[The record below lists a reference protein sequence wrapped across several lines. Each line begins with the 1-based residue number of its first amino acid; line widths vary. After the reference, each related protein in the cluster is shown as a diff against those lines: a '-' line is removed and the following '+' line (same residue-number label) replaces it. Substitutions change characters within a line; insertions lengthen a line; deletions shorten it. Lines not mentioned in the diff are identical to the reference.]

1 MTHQLNMRW
10 LTSILVLA
18 SFNLSAQTI
27 FYGWPGIGPDLCSQ
41 WINCTTGCSACNTP
55 IVSDASVIGLGAS
68 WMDVHAC
75 PHAKGDGDNIVETSG
90 WGVQPGTA
98 MVVISMISLLP
109 IEVDSI
115 IIDHQGM
122 EGGSERLQVRYGVN
136 TNLPTL
142 VVRDESVVTGQQRTV
157 ITNAGCIMAE
167 GSATN
172 GTAQLILQ
180 AYGGG
185 DGWWLDNVRIVASP
199 CMTTAI
205 DAIAPNSKIDL
216 RPSTDLL
223 GRRVDADASQGVYM
237 NARHQRVVV
246 LP

>member
-1 MTHQLNMRW
+1 MRW
-10 LTSILVLA
+10 LTAILLFV
-18 SFNLSAQTI
+18 SFNLAAQTI
-27 FYGWPGIGPDLCSQ
+27 VYGWPGLGPNICSQ
-41 WINCTTGCSACNTP
+41 WINCITGCSACNTP
-55 IVSDASVIGLGAS
+55 IVSDASVMGLAGS
-68 WMDVHAC
+68 WIDVHAC

-98 MVVISMISLLP
+98 MVVINLIAFLP
-109 IEVDSI
+109 LQVDSI

-136 TNLPTL
+136 TSLPAL
-142 VVRDESVVTGQQRTV
+142 VVRDESVVTGDQRTV
-157 ITNAGCIMAE
+157 ITDVGCIMAAE
-167 GSATN
+167 GSEN

-199 CMTTAI
+199 CMSTGI
-205 DAIAPNSKIDL
+205 DVISPTRKNDP
-216 RPSTDLL
+216 RPLTDLL
-223 GRRVDADASQGVYM
+223 GRRVGSEASQGVYL